1 LAVSDNPSFR
11 ALKRSGRG
19 RYLKIGPFVFFVST
33 DIAPLAASIEL
44 LYEGFPVWPDSSDQF
59 ADFHVGV
66 HWRSRLRR
74 FVRPQA
80 IFELDGIHP
89 FLPLAAGQ
97 ALLMLEGGMN
107 WTIAAHTP
115 FFLVL
120 HAGVVERNGR
130 AIILPAPPGSGKST
144 LCAALIQRGWRLLSD
159 ELALLSFEA
168 GTLSALARPI
178 SLKNESIDIIQR
190 RAPGSVMTAPISDTV
205 KGNVAYLKPPRESV
219 ARIAEPALPA
229 LVVIPKY
236 LRDGPGALIEPKSK
250 PETFKELAD
259 SAYNFGLFGRRGFEA
274 VANLVDR
281 CACYDLR
288 FNSLDEAIAAC
299 EAAFGKTVS
308 CTVA

>member
-1 LAVSDNPSFR
+1 
-11 ALKRSGRG
+11 
-19 RYLKIGPFVFFVST
+19 
-33 DIAPLAASIEL
+33 
-44 LYEGFPVWPDSSDQF
+44 
-59 ADFHVGV
+59 
-66 HWRSRLRR
+66 
-74 FVRPQA
+74 
-80 IFELDGIHP
+80 
-89 FLPLAAGQ
+89 
-97 ALLMLEGGMN
+97 
-107 WTIAAHTP
+107 
-115 FFLVL
+115 
-120 HAGVVERNGR
+120 
-130 AIILPAPPGSGKST
+130 
-144 LCAALIQRGWRLLSD
+144 
-159 ELALLSFEA
+159 
-168 GTLSALARPI
+168 LSALARPI